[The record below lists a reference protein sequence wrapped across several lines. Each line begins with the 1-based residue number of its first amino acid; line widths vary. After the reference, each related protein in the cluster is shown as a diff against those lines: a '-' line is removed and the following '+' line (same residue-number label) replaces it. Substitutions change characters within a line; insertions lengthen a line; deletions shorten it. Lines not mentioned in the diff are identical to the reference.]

1 MPVFSIDSK
10 SWEAGFDDAFRGIRS
25 NPGSWDRL
33 SYFSG
38 RVEGEA
44 DRLAGVDRRRD
55 GCTEAGGLEADRAG
69 VPLG

>member
-1 MPVFSIDSK
+1 MPSVTIDKK
-10 SWEAGFDDAFRGIRS
+10 SWEAGFDDAFRGVRS
-25 NPGSWDRL
+25 NPGSCDRL

-55 GCTEAGGLEADRAG
+55 GCTQAGRLAADRAG
-69 VPLG
+69 SPWG